1 MLYGGGGNQ
10 AVTSN
15 KPGTAAR
22 PPAWRRTKRE
32 VVDDKIERMLETYKL
47 MDEMTS
53 RKAQAGQHQYHKRLA
68 EKYFG
73 DDDDDE
79 EDLRSEGN
87 GGSERNQR
95 REKTTFALDQQQQ
108 QDEEEDDDQIID
120 EDNDSEITIP
130 MRSR

>member
-1 MLYGGGGNQ
+1 MRTAISGPRDNGAALMLYGGGGNQ

-53 RKAQAGQHQYHKRLA
+53 RKAQAG
-68 EKYFG
+68 
-73 DDDDDE
+73 
-79 EDLRSEGN
+79 
-87 GGSERNQR
+87 
-95 REKTTFALDQQQQ
+95 
-108 QDEEEDDDQIID
+108 
-120 EDNDSEITIP
+120 
-130 MRSR
+130 

>member
-22 PPAWRRTKRE
+22 PPAWRRTKQE

-73 DDDDDE
+73 DDDDE

-108 QDEEEDDDQIID
+108 DEEEDDDQIID

>member
-73 DDDDDE
+73 DDDDE

-95 REKTTFALDQQQQ
+95 REKTTFALDQQQ
-108 QDEEEDDDQIID
+108 DEEEDDDEIID